1 MKLIPKVISLCVL
14 VALIVVGNLGY
25 FVYLSIKA
33 DRIETIEQG
42 MNSDVAFIVSQLK
55 QDQKKF
61 TEISQIIA
69 RNRQVKKA
77 LSLFENRGISQEL
90 NDLIE
95 VYPFINYILV
105 AELDGTVFS
114 SSTRD
119 GSKLKVNGEE
129 LLLKNVKQHPLYIL
143 PKNNKVSISAIGP
156 DHYREIIDMANDS
169 NNAITQ
175 WYTVNIIKRGQIIGE
190 LIISIDWR
198 LTVNQQLE
206 QAIRELAL
214 TKTSIV
220 AALINNT
227 NHEVVIAHYRD
238 KDPKVNSHA
247 EKFIFQS
254 NNEELSA
261 NKLFTAGASQFTTVL
276 IYNRQIEMSV
286 IQTLS
291 MQILGVTVIC
301 ILLMILLLYLLLGK
315 ALLARLNK
323 LHRFT
328 NTIAEGKFEQQLMD
342 LGSDEVGDLGRKFNS
357 MVSTLN
363 KNMTSIDK
371 LHQESELR
379 QVALQDLRE
388 NSRQL
393 ALVIDSTASGI
404 WDWKIVTN
412 DIVVNERWAEIAGY
426 TLAELPDITPENLGE
441 YYFPGDLIR
450 LRENLSKHLHGE
462 TSRYSCES
470 RMKHKQGHWVWVYD
484 SGKVVEWDEAGKPS
498 RMIGTHQDIT
508 IRKNN
513 EAMLMKATLQA
524 EQAAVAKSEFLASM
538 SHEIRTPMNGVLGML
553 GLLVDSDLNDEQ
565 QHRLNIA
572 MGSAKSLLNLIN
584 DILDFSKIDAGKV
597 ELENIDFNL
606 RHMLGEI
613 SEAMGLQL
621 QVKNLELILDVTK
634 VEQSMVKGDPSR
646 LRQIISNIVSNA
658 TKFTEQGEVVI
669 QADLQRKNEHEW
681 QFNCKISDTGIGIPE
696 EKLSSLFDSFSQVDS
711 STTRKYGGTGLGL
724 TIVKKLCK
732 LMGGDIKVTSTLG
745 EGSCF
750 HFNVTVYTSNQSQ
763 QVLPEVDI
771 SHLSLLIV
779 DNNSTSNAVLAK
791 QLVHWGASVNAV
803 HSGEEALLLC
813 ENEYTSQQ
821 QAPFDIAFIEMQMP
835 GMDGASLGKQLKAN
849 QNLAAIKLIMMTS
862 MSHLGDARHFADL
875 GFNGYFPKPATTTDL
890 FGALAVVA
898 DGGATLAAAEPLV
911 TSHYLKS
918 LIPIEHQSADS
929 QTLDDIKDARILLV
943 DDNRINQLVA
953 QGILNEH
960 GFHNIEIA
968 NDGVECIAKLSATTS
983 GELYQIILMDCQM
996 PELDGYQ
1003 ATQQIRAGNADALNS
1018 SVPIIA
1024 MTANAMADD
1033 RQKCLDAGMNDY
1045 IAKPIEPELLLS
1057 KLKEWLSDTQQAAS

>member
-14 VALIVVGNLGY
+14 VALIVVGSLGY

-33 DRIETIEQG
+33 DRIKTIEQG
-42 MNSDVAFIVSQLK
+42 MNSDVALIVSQLD

-61 TEISQIIA
+61 AEISQIIA

-119 GSKLKVNGEE
+119 GNKLKVNGEE
-129 LLLKNVKQHPLYIL
+129 LLLKNVKQHPLYII
-143 PKNNKVSISAIGP
+143 PKNNKVSVSTIGK
-156 DHYREIIDMANDS
+156 DHYLSIIGIANDR

-198 LTVNQQLE
+198 LTVNQQLD
-206 QAIRELAL
+206 QAINKLS
-214 TKTSIV
+214 TSKTSII
-220 AALINNT
+220 AALINAND
-227 NHEVVIAHYRD
+227 NKIVIARYRD
-238 KDPKVNSHA
+238 NPPKASSHV
-247 EKFIFQS
+247 ENFWFQL
-254 NNEELSA
+254 NNDELSA
-261 NKLFTAGASQFTTVL
+261 NKLFSVGASQFTTVL
-276 IYNRQIEMSV
+276 LYNRHIEMHV

-291 MQILGVTVIC
+291 MQILGGTITC
-301 ILLMILLLYLLLGK
+301 ILLMIFLLYLLLGK
-315 ALLARLNK
+315 ALLERLNK

-328 NTIAEGKFEQQLMD
+328 NTIADGKLEHHLTD
-342 LGSDEVGDLGRKFNS
+342 LGSDEVGDLGRNFNN
-357 MVSTLN
+357 MVKALSQ
-363 KNMTSIDK
+363 NMTSIDK

-379 QVALQDLRE
+379 RIALDDLEEKSRE
-388 NSRQL
+388 L
-393 ALVIDSTASGI
+393 AFVIDSTASGI
-404 WDWKIVTN
+404 WDWKIATKT
-412 DIVVNERWAEIAGY
+412 IVVNERWAEIAGY
-426 TLAELPDITPENLGE
+426 TLAELPNITPDDLAD
-441 YYFPGDLIR
+441 YYYPEDIVHLQK
-450 LRENLSKHLHGE
+450 NLSEHLHGK

-470 RMKHKQGHWVWVYD
+470 RMKHKQGHWVWVFD
-484 SGKVVEWDEAGKPS
+484 SGKVVEWDETGKPS

-508 IRKNN
+508 VRKNN
-513 EAMLMKATLQA
+513 ETMLMKATRQA

-553 GLLVDSDLNDEQ
+553 GLLVDSELNEEQ

-584 DILDFSKIDAGKV
+584 DILDFSKIDAGKI

-606 RHMLGEI
+606 RNMLGEI

-646 LRQIISNIVSNA
+646 LRQIISNIISNA
-658 TKFTEQGEVVI
+658 TKFTSQGEVVI
-669 QADLQRKNEHEW
+669 QADLQRQNEKEW
-681 QFNCKISDTGIGIPE
+681 QFHCRISDTGIGIPE
-696 EKLSSLFDSFSQVDS
+696 NKLSSLFDSFSQVDS

-724 TIVKKLCK
+724 SIVKKLCK

-750 HFNVTVYTSNQSQ
+750 HFTIILQTSNQSQ

-779 DNNSTSNAVLAK
+779 DDNITNNAVLKK
-791 QLVHWGASVNAV
+791 QLEHWGASVNAV
-803 HSGEEALLLC
+803 HSGQDALLLC
-813 ENEYTSQQ
+813 EQEYTSQQ
-821 QAPFDIAFIEMQMP
+821 QAPFDIAFIEMQMSD
-835 GMDGASLGKQLKAN
+835 MDGASLGKQLKAN
-849 QNLAAIKLIMMTS
+849 KNFAAIKLIMMS
-862 MSHLGDARHFADL
+862 RMSHLGDARHFADL
-875 GFNGYFPKPATTTDL
+875 GFNGYFPKPATTADL

-898 DGGATLAAAEPLV
+898 DDGETLAAAEPLV
-911 TSHYLKS
+911 TSHYLKN
-918 LIPIEHQSADS
+918 LAPIDHEPLKKEALAS
-929 QTLDDIKDARILLV
+929 IKDTRILLV
-943 DDNRINQLVA
+943 DDNRINQMVA

-968 NDGVECIAKLSATTS
+968 NDGVECLATLSATTS
-983 GELYQIILMDCQM
+983 DELYQLILMDCQM
-996 PELDGYQ
+996 PELDGYK
-1003 ATQQIRAGNADALNS
+1003 ATQQIRAGNADVLNIS
-1018 SVPIIA
+1018 IPIIA

-1033 RQKCLDAGMNDY
+1033 KQKCLDAGMNDY
-1045 IAKPIEPELLLS
+1045 IAKPIEPEILIA
-1057 KLKEWLSDTQQAAS
+1057 KLVDWLSDQQQAAS